1 MSANEKEIETRIL
14 EHSRMLNEAIKLN
27 LKLEKRSKEINEG
40 IIKIKNDLNT
50 KAPGEHNEIDM
61 LKFEV
66 GLFELHENEK
76 KLVNKIKEKD
86 LIIADLVSVVEFD
99 SVEIDKILQEA
110 KDKNESPERIKI
122 LNTSKILNI
131 QMKIELLKIKINSA
145 QEKSPGFLEEGKLKI
160 AELNKQIAEV
170 KKNEELT
177 PSEKQIVALQKEM
190 KEDREQQE
198 VKRTQTHCY
207 ESRRAPK
214 IIYHDEED
222 GVKRNDKEIQENPQ
236 SVNSPNQAQS
246 LHILEHKLKLLY
258 AHKNNHGVNLPLQ
271 AEAESEGKSQE
282 KQVKFQNISS
292 QDQAQQP
299 PKQKLR
305 TPGDQP
311 STSSIHNVFKIDI
324 IPAFFNKAQSQA
336 PGTQIYSNNFP
347 GFKK

>member
-14 EHSRMLNEAIKLN
+14 ENYRMLNEAIKWN
-27 LKLEKRSKEINEG
+27 LKLEKRSKEINEK

-50 KAPGEHNEIDM
+50 KSPGEHSEIDM

-66 GLFELHENEK
+66 DLFKLDENEK
-76 KLVNKIKEKD
+76 ELVDEIKEKD
-86 LIIADLVSVVEFD
+86 LIIDDLLSIVEFD
-99 SVEIDKILQEA
+99 AVEIDKILQEA
-110 KDKNESPERIKI
+110 KDKNESPERIEI
-122 LNTSKILNI
+122 LNASNILNI
-131 QMKIELLKIKINSA
+131 QIEIELLEIKINSS
-145 QEKSPGFLEEGKLKI
+145 QEKSPELEGKLKI

-177 PSEKQIVALQKEM
+177 PSEKQIVALKKEM
-190 KEDREQQE
+190 KEYREQQE
-198 VKRTQTHCY
+198 VKRTQPHCY

-236 SVNSPNQAQS
+236 SFNSPN
-246 LHILEHKLKLLY
+246 
-258 AHKNNHGVNLPLQ
+258 
-271 AEAESEGKSQE
+271 
-282 KQVKFQNISS
+282 
-292 QDQAQQP
+292 QAQQP

-305 TPGDQP
+305 TPGDKP

>member
-1 MSANEKEIETRIL
+1 MSANENEIETRIL
-14 EHSRMLNEAIKLN
+14 EYPRMLNEAIKWN
-27 LKLEKRSKEINEG
+27 LKLEKRSKEINEK
-40 IIKIKNDLNT
+40 IIKIQNDLNA
-50 KAPGEHNEIDM
+50 KAPSEHSEIDIQ
-61 LKFEV
+61 KFEK
-66 GLFELHENEK
+66 GLFKLDKKEK
-76 KLVNKIKEKD
+76 KLVNEIKDKD
-86 LIIADLVSVVEFD
+86 LIIADLVSIVEFD
-99 SVEIDKILQEA
+99 AVKIDKILQEA
-110 KDKNESPERIKI
+110 KDKNESPERIKT
-122 LNTSKILNI
+122 LNELKILNI
-131 QMKIELLKIKINSA
+131 QVKIGLLKIKINSS
-145 QEKSPGFLEEGKLKI
+145 QEKSPELEGKLKI

-305 TPGDQP
+305 TPGDKS